1 MFIKN
6 KYYTYYYNI
15 VNNALSR
22 SNLTGYFEKHHIIP
36 KSLGGGNSKENLVN
50 LTFREHFI
58 CHRLL
63 TKITSG
69 INRKKMIYAI
79 WRMSTVANKRKH
91 KITART
97 YQLLREDLRNLASE
111 ANSGKNNPMYG
122 KTHTKKARMAVSN
135 AQKGNTTRRGVIL
148 SKEQKQKQRES
159 MLGKPAW
166 NKGIPRPQSVKDAVS
181 KANKGKT
188 AWNKGISRR
197 WVTKDNINKLVY
209 PNDLDTFLKE
219 GWTQG
224 RCS

>member
-15 VNNALSR
+15 VNTALSR
-22 SNLTGYFEKHHIIP
+22 PNLTGYFEKHHIIP
-36 KSLGGGNSKENLVN
+36 KSLGGNNLEENLVK

-63 TKITSG
+63 TKITAG
-69 INRKKMIYAI
+69 IDCRKMGYAM
-79 WRMSTVANKRKH
+79 WRMATVAKYRKCR
-91 KITART
+91 ISSRT
-97 YQLLREDLRNLASE
+97 YQLIREEFVKINSV
-111 ANSGKNNPMYG
+111 ANKGENNWMYG
-122 KTHTKKARMAVSN
+122 KTHTQKARLAISK
-135 AQKGNTTRRGVIL
+135 AQKGNTTRRGVTL
-148 SKEQKQKQRES
+148 SEEQKQKQS
-159 MLGKPAW
+159 QAMKGKPTW
-166 NKGIPRPQSVKDAVS
+166 NKGIARPQSVKDAIS

-209 PNDLDTFLKE
+209 PNELDSFLKE
-219 GWTQG
+219 EWSQG

>member
-36 KSLGGGNSKENLVN
+36 KSLGGGNSEENLVN

-69 INRKKMIYAI
+69 INRRKMAYAM
-79 WRMSTVANKRKH
+79 WRMLTVAKHRKC
-91 KITART
+91 KITSHT
-97 YQLLREDLRNLASE
+97 YHLIREE
-111 ANSGKNNPMYG
+111 YKKQPNPMLG
-122 KTHTKKARMAVSN
+122 KTHTKKTRMAISN

-148 SKEQKQKQRES
+148 SEEQKQKQRES